1 MRMLSGGAVMFE
13 TRLIGGK
20 RFFWGPPPRGE
31 YGRVFLIKSPSFC
44 QSRDF
49 PGHCNYGTGGVW
61 DLYPLDASA
70 RSDLSKDAA
79 GIAGTRGID
88 NGLPGAA
95 SIFYEHA
102 TSMIGVSLY
111 LSLIEVDNSGLSPFE
126 DWSRIL
132 KHAVDDSSKDV
143 ILRLKFDRIAP
154 SHIER
159 FKTEKSLISTDI
171 ELEVRPRTHS
181 WIGETQ

>member
-1 MRMLSGGAVMFE
+1 MFE
-13 TRLIGGK
+13 TRLIRGT
-20 RFFWGPPPRGE
+20 RVFWGPRPRGG
-31 YGRVFLIKSPSFC
+31 YGRVFLIKSPDFC

-49 PGHCNYGTGGVW
+49 PGHCNYGTGGIW
-61 DLYPLDASA
+61 DLEPLDARAHASLVA
-70 RSDLSKDAA
+70 DAA

-95 SIFYEHA
+95 SISYEHA
-102 TSMIGVSLY
+102 SSMIGICLY
-111 LSLIEVDNSGLSPFE
+111 LSLIEIEKGGLSPFE

-132 KHAVDDSSKDV
+132 KGSVDDGSKDV
-143 ILRLKFDRIAP
+143 ILRLKFDRITP

-159 FKTEKSLISTDI
+159 FKTEKNLISTDV

-181 WIGETQ
+181 WIGEN